1 MSSHSGSA
9 SGARPSDKPQ
19 RHLRLVPKLRL
30 CKQCGDEPAL
40 PHKQVGYECWLRKQP
55 ITVRLTDRQR
65 RLDLVPPELRRAR
78 VPASE
83 WPPGRRWCAGCQ
95 SFVLLVDC
103 PKSGS
108 RCKTCS
114 NVAGHAS
121 RLKGEY
127 GIDAATYEALLEL
140 QGGRCAICGRRP
152 KTKRLAVD
160 HDHATGEVRG
170 LLCPG
175 DDGCNHRLLGYVRD
189 RVDLLQRAIDYLNE
203 PPAQRLG
210 DT

>member
-1 MSSHSGSA
+1 M
-9 SGARPSDKPQ
+9 
-19 RHLRLVPKLRL
+19 PKLRL
-30 CKQCGDEPAL
+30 CRNCGVEAAL
-40 PHKQVGYECWLRKQP
+40 SRKQVCHECWLRKQP
-55 ITVRLTDRQR
+55 ITVRLVERQR
-65 RLDLVPPELRRAR
+65 RLDLVPPELRRPR
-78 VPASE
+78 VPERE
-83 WPPGRRWCAGCQ
+83 WPEDRRWCAGCQ
-95 SFVLLVDC
+95 SFVLLQDC
-103 PKSGS
+103 SGS

-140 QGGRCAICGRRP
+140 QGGCCAICGRRP

-160 HDHATGEVRG
+160 HDHSTGAVRG

-189 RVDLLQRAIDYLNE
+189 RVDLLQRAIDYLND
-203 PPAQRLG
+203 PPIRRL
-210 DT
+210 